1 MAHKWIPDR
10 AQEDRAAS
18 GVRMRYLIDN
28 FDDVM
33 VLTKE
38 HLKLALVPLLLGLL
52 IAIPIGALVRRAP
65 WLRRVTVIVS
75 SLAYTVPSL
84 ALFVIIPPLVGISAI
99 DPLNVII
106 ALTVYSTA
114 LLVIAVPTALD
125 SVSAD
130 VVDAADAVGFGAL
143 RRTLTV
149 DMPLAI
155 PVFVSSL
162 RVVVVTNIAMVSIGA
177 LIGVGGL
184 GKLFTQGYQRDYP
197 DEIMAGIIV
206 TLVLA
211 LVFDRLIYLLGRWAT
226 PWVRADARTPL
237 RWSAKARRRKEVGA

>member
-1 MAHKWIPDR
+1 
-10 AQEDRAAS
+10 
-18 GVRMRYLIDN
+18 MRYLIDN
-28 FDDVM
+28 FAEVM
-33 VLTKE
+33 AITRE
-38 HLKLALVPLLLGLL
+38 HLVLALVPLLLGLL
-52 IAIPIGALVRRAP
+52 IAIPCGALIRGNGWARRI
-65 WLRRVTVIVS
+65 TTTVS
-75 SLAYTVPSL
+75 SLAYTIPSL

-114 LLVIAVPTALD
+114 LLLIAVPTALD
-125 SVSAD
+125 SVPAD
-130 VVDAADAVGFGAL
+130 VVDAADAIGFGRL

-149 DMPLAI
+149 DMPLAL

-162 RVVVVTNIAMVSIGA
+162 RVVVVTNIAMVSVGA

-197 DEIMAGIIV
+197 DQIVAGIIV

-211 LVFDRLIYLLGRWAT
+211 LIFDRLVFLLGRLAT
-226 PWVRADARTPL
+226 PWTRADARRERTP
-237 RWSAKARRRKEVGA
+237 RAAT